1 MKLDL
6 KENNDFQRTL
16 HVVMP
21 WEEIKEDYQKEFN
34 RIKNNFTPPGGR
46 KGKVFGE
53 ALALFKK
60 NYTPSIEAQF
70 VDNAVN
76 VYYKKALQEL
86 KIVPINQ
93 GQIKNLDFNEGKDMK
108 FEISFEV
115 KPSIKLPNY
124 KKKVTLK
131 TEQYIANKSDVE
143 ATYKDLQTQHAT
155 AKTVD
160 GALKNGHFI
169 YADFH
174 KLDDNGLEI
183 ENAVM
188 KNHYIKIGEGLF
200 VDQLAKQFIGKK
212 INDKITISIPQES
225 GNVNYN
231 VIINKIEEQI
241 LPKVDDEFAKTV
253 DPKVKNLKELN
264 ENILNNIQINLDT
277 ENKKTFDNQIV
288 DYFIDKVKFK
298 VPDSMIENYRLHL
311 IEKYKQQ
318 FSARNQAFD
327 ESKHKDEIQSASE
340 KTVKWHLISEK
351 IIQDADLKVSAK
363 EVDEHINNLMKESP
377 KHKKEIKK
385 YYSEQSNKFSLH
397 EEIINKKLFKE
408 LDNYFINKKKEIS
421 TDKLR
426 KTKRK

>member
-1 MKLDL
+1 
-6 KENNDFQRTL
+6 
-16 HVVMP
+16 
-21 WEEIKEDYQKEFN
+21 
-34 RIKNNFTPPGGR
+34 
-46 KGKVFGE
+46 
-53 ALALFKK
+53 
-60 NYTPSIEAQF
+60 
-70 VDNAVN
+70 
-76 VYYKKALQEL
+76 
-86 KIVPINQ
+86 
-93 GQIKNLDFNEGKDMK
+93 
-108 FEISFEV
+108 
-115 KPSIKLPNY
+115 
-124 KKKVTLK
+124 
-131 TEQYIANKSDVE
+131 
-143 ATYKDLQTQHAT
+143 
-155 AKTVD
+155 
-160 GALKNGHFI
+160 
-169 YADFH
+169 
-174 KLDDNGLEI
+174 
-183 ENAVM
+183 M

-225 GNVNYN
+225 GKVNYN

-351 IIQDADLKVSAK
+351 IIQDADLQVSAK

>member
-16 HVVMP
+16 HVSMQ
-21 WEEIKEDYQKEFN
+21 WKDIKDDYQKEFN
-34 RIKNNFTPPGGR
+34 RIKSNYTPPGGR
-46 KGKVFGE
+46 KGKVFGP

-60 NYTPSIEAQF
+60 NHTPSIEAQF

-76 VYYKKALQEL
+76 IYYKNALQEL
-86 KIVPINQ
+86 NIVPINQ
-93 GQIKNLDFNEGKDMK
+93 GQITNLNFNEGKDLK

-115 KPSIKLPNY
+115 KPSFNLPNY

-131 TEQYIANKSDVE
+131 TDQYIANEKDVE
-143 ATYKDLQTQHAT
+143 TTYHDLQAQHAK
-155 AKTVD
+155 AKTVE
-160 GALKNGHFI
+160 GGLKSGNFI

-174 KLDDNGLEI
+174 KLDDKGNEI

-200 VDQLAKQFIGKK
+200 TDKLEKKFIGKK
-212 INDKITISIPQES
+212 INNKIAISIPQES
-225 GNVNYN
+225 GEVSYN

-241 LPKVDDEFAKTV
+241 LPDIDDSFAKTV
-253 DPKVKNLKELN
+253 DPKVKDLKELN
-264 ENILNNIQINLDT
+264 SNILSNIQKNLDG
-277 ENKKTFDNQIV
+277 ENKKAFDNQII

-311 IEKYKQQ
+311 VEQYKQQ
-318 FSARNQAFD
+318 YSAKNQSFD
-327 ESKHKDEIQSASE
+327 ESKHEDEIKNASI
-340 KTVKWHLISEK
+340 KTVKWHLIREK
-351 IIQDADLKVSAK
+351 IIGDVSLKVNK
-363 EVDEHINNLMKESP
+363 QEVDEHIHNLMNESP
-377 KHKKEIKK
+377 QHKKEIKK
-385 YYSEQSNKFSLH
+385 YYSEQSNKFNLH
-397 EEIINKKLFKE
+397 EEIINKKLFIE
-408 LDNYFINKKKEIS
+408 LDKHFINKKKEIS